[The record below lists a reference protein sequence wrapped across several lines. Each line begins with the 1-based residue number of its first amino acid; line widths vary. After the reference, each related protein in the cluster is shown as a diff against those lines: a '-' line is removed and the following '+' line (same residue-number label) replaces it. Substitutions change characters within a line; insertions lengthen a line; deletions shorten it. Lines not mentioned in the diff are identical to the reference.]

1 MSSKRLRKNLVLVF
15 SAILVAATLLCGCQN
30 TEEPEAE
37 NPDLSSNAG
46 YICDLA
52 TLEVYYH
59 NVARYNQESDFPLK
73 LGNIG
78 YKRMWF
84 EYSGIVEIGV
94 TASKV
99 TISEPDENGVVTIY
113 VPQAEILNVNLDE
126 NSITDPVV
134 ETGWF
139 TTLST
144 EEKTEALSNAQTGM
158 EKEADKDDTLKYQAR
173 KRAKDLLESY
183 VQNTGDL
190 IGKRYTVE
198 WIEG

>member
-15 SAILVAATLLCGCQN
+15 SAILVAGTLLCGCQN

-59 NVARYNQESDFPLK
+59 NVARYNRASDLPF
-73 LGNIG
+73 NIG

-84 EYSGIVEIGV
+84 EYSGIVEIGIN
-94 TASKV
+94 ANKV
-99 TISEPDENGVVTIY
+99 TISEPDENGVVAIF
-113 VPQAEILNVNLDE
+113 VPQAEILDVNIDE
-126 NSITDPVV
+126 DSITDPVV
-134 ETGWF
+134 ETGPL
-139 TTLST
+139 TDLST

-158 EKEADKDDTLKYQAR
+158 EEEADKDDTLKYQAR